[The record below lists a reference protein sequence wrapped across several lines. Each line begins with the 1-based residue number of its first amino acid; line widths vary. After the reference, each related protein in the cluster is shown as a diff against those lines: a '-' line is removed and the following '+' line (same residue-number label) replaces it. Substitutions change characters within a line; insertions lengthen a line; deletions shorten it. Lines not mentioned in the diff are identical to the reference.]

1 MLYILCFDQFFLF
14 LLFSLSTALFRVQKF
29 QHTGIRGHRYII
41 VCCTETEEELGGE
54 LRERERG
61 RDERDERKQ
70 ERKGEGEMK
79 GSISIIVHSL
89 VSQVDD

>member
-61 RDERDERKQ
+61 REREREKAREKGRGGDEREHIYNRP
-70 ERKGEGEMK
+70 
-79 GSISIIVHSL
+79 
-89 VSQVDD
+89 